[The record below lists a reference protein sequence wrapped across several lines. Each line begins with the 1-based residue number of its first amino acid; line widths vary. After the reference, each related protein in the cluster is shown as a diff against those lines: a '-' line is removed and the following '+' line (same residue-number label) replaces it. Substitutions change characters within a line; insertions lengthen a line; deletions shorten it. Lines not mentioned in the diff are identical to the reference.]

1 MRSELARDA
10 PPKSLDL
17 KPRIMNTCKNNRG
30 LLPLPSQFPKAES
43 EAQSIQSKF
52 QEAFHD

>member
-10 PPKSLDL
+10 PAKSLDL

-30 LLPLPSQFPKAES
+30 LLPLPSQFPKAEI
-43 EAQSIQSKF
+43 EAQNIKNKF
-52 QEAFHD
+52 EEAVHD